1 MGTSSQQVM
10 GFCGPMYVWLPYI
23 ILDLSGD
30 LPYSVMARRKP
41 MRHSA
46 AVARRSRKEERLEAR
61 VTPEQKKLIVRAAAL
76 RGFSVT
82 EFVVASAQQAASE
95 AIKDFELLTLHDDA
109 RDVFVN
115 AILNPPSPNE

>member
-1 MGTSSQQVM
+1 
-10 GFCGPMYVWLPYI
+10 
-23 ILDLSGD
+23 
-30 LPYSVMARRKP
+30 

-115 AILNPPSPNE
+115 AILNPPSPNEAARAAAKRYKEPMVR